1 MIAEA
6 LGTLWNCVLG
16 LIFINVII
24 CAVITAGVII
34 YSFFRRDKWKSQ
46 I

>member
-6 LGTLWNCVLG
+6 LRTLWNCVLG
-16 LIFINVII
+16 LIFVNVII

-34 YSFFRRDKWKSQ
+34 YSFFRRDK
-46 I
+46 

>member
-16 LIFINVII
+16 LIFVNVII

-34 YSFFRRDKWKSQ
+34 SNFFKGDKWKNQ

>member
-6 LGTLWNCVLG
+6 LGTLWNCILG
-16 LIFINVII
+16 LIFVNVII

-34 YSFFRRDKWKSQ
+34 YNFFKGDKWKNQ

>member
-16 LIFINVII
+16 LIFVNVII

-34 YSFFRRDKWKSQ
+34 YNFFKGDKWKSQ

>member
-6 LGTLWNCVLG
+6 LGTLWNCILG
-16 LIFINVII
+16 LIFVNVII

-34 YSFFRRDKWKSQ
+34 YNFFKGEK
-46 I
+46 

>member
-16 LIFINVII
+16 LIFVNVII
-24 CAVITAGVII
+24 CAVVTAGVII
-34 YSFFRRDKWKSQ
+34 YNFFKGDK
-46 I
+46 

>member
-16 LIFINVII
+16 LIFVNVII

-34 YSFFRRDKWKSQ
+34 YNFFKGDK
-46 I
+46 

>member
-1 MIAEA
+1 MMAEA

-16 LIFINVII
+16 LIFVNVII

-34 YSFFRRDKWKSQ
+34 YNFFKGDKWKSQ

>member
-16 LIFINVII
+16 LIFLNVII

-34 YSFFRRDKWKSQ
+34 YSILRRNK
-46 I
+46 

>member
-16 LIFINVII
+16 LIFVNVII

-34 YSFFRRDKWKSQ
+34 YNFFKGDKWKNQ

>member
-16 LIFINVII
+16 LIFLNVII
-24 CAVITAGVII
+24 FAVITAGVII
-34 YSFFRRDKWKSQ
+34 YSFFRRDK
-46 I
+46 